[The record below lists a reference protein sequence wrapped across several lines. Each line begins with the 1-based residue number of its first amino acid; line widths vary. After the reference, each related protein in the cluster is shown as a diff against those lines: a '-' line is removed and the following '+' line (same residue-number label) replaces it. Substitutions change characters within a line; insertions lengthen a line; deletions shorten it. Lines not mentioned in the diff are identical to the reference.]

1 MKDTMTGAA
10 GETNRETRSVRP
22 PVALEF
28 FTYEKYENTSPLV
41 LRYLFT

>member
-1 MKDTMTGAA
+1 MKDTMTGAE

-28 FTYEKYENTSPLV
+28 FTYEKYENT
-41 LRYLFT
+41 